1 MAKQGGGGGGG
12 GQQEGGGSDSL
23 SIMVLFM
30 GLMVV
35 LWITRAYYFPY
46 IFKLK
51 YYELVFIN
59 KFTAVSP
66 DAATALINAIY
77 NPTQLNQAEILYT
90 LSLAGNYFKYPVAIL
105 FIIFAAIIY
114 IKSPANKFNKSFNM
128 TTFRAQEKVNYPQII
143 PPSKLDLI
151 NTKINEGPWASAMT
165 PMAFAKK
172 HDLLEIITNPNPNQI
187 GEAVKIPRLIEGRAR
202 QQFASQLGYIWT
214 GPENLPLH
222 TKALYAAFIA
232 AANHDR
238 KAAINFLR
246 QINVSLEFGTTPN
259 FSGTD
264 ELLAKHKDSKVVKK
278 MQPRH
283 AYVMTMMAASLE
295 LARSNGVLACADFLW
310 LKIIDRNL
318 WYMLNN
324 VGRRS
329 AFPEVAGAMAHWR
342 IESRMQRKLMTPMIE
357 EAVKALKIALLE
369 IIYNEENEY

>member
-12 GQQEGGGSDSL
+12 GQQEGGSDSL
-23 SIMVLFM
+23 SIMVFFTGIL
-30 GLMVV
+30 LV

-59 KFTAVSP
+59 KFVTVDP
-66 DAATALINAIY
+66 NAATALINAIY
-77 NPTQLNQAEILYT
+77 NPTQLNQAELLYV
-90 LSLAGNYFKYPVAIL
+90 LGIAGNYFKYPVAV
-105 FIIFAAIIY
+105 IFAIFALIIY
-114 IKSPANKFNKSFNM
+114 IKSPTNKFNKTFTMSSF
-128 TTFRAQEKVNYPQII
+128 REQEKVNYPQII

-151 NTKINEGPWASAMT
+151 NTKISEGPWASAMT
-165 PMAFAKK
+165 PMFFAKK
-172 HDLLEIITNPNPNQI
+172 HDLLEIITDPNPNRI
-187 GEAVKIPRLIEGRAR
+187 GEELKIPRLIESRAR
-202 QQFASQLGYIWT
+202 QLFASQLGYIWT

-238 KAAINFLR
+238 KNAIEFLR
-246 QINVSLEFGTTPN
+246 QINMSLEFGTAPN
-259 FSGTD
+259 FKGTE

-283 AYVMTMMAASLE
+283 AYVMTMMAAALE

-310 LKIIDRNL
+310 LKTVDRNL

-329 AFPEVAGAMAHWR
+329 AFPEVAGAIAHWR
-342 IESRMQRKLMTPMIE
+342 IESRMQRKLMSPMIE